1 MRGFDAP
8 AIGIALLLVPLLAWL
23 FGRSAGRRDMG
34 VGGVI
39 IVALLA
45 GVIGQALAMA
55 ASSGI
60 EVISGAKTAFPAAV
74 VRRLGDL
81 ANLPEFLGFLAAFAT
96 FVGMIGWSSVPAV
109 RPVTAPPVR

>member
-1 MRGFDAP
+1 M
-8 AIGIALLLVPLLAWL
+8 
-23 FGRSAGRRDMG
+23 
-34 VGGVI
+34 
-39 IVALLA
+39 
-45 GVIGQALAMA
+45 IGQALAMA

-60 EVISGAKTAFPAAV
+60 EAMSGTKTAFPIAFG
-74 VRRLGDL
+74 RRLGEL